1 MRPQII
7 KQVERRGLVVS
18 DHSEEVQEVYYKLL
32 DVLNDL
38 VSEYDP
44 LIVAGCMVAQG
55 LGVYRTALSEDDFV
69 KIINGI
75 VSKKDEVRAFGGGN
89 LH

>member
-1 MRPQII
+1 MHQG
-7 KQVERRGLVVS
+7 QAVS
-18 DHSEEVQEVYYKLL
+18 EKNTEVQEVYYTLL
-32 DVLNDL
+32 EVLNDL
-38 VSEYDP
+38 VAEYDP

-55 LGVYRTALSEDDFV
+55 LGVYRTALPEDDFT
-69 KIINGI
+69 KIIDGI

>member
-1 MRPQII
+1 M
-7 KQVERRGLVVS
+7 S

>member
-1 MRPQII
+1 MLALITKLAEHQ
-7 KQVERRGLVVS
+7 GLIVS
-18 DHSEEVQEVYYKLL
+18 DTSEEVQEVYYKLL

-38 VSEYDP
+38 VSDYDP

-55 LGVYRTALSEDDFV
+55 LGVYRTALPEDDFA
-69 KIINGI
+69 KIIDGI
-75 VSKKDEVRAFGGGN
+75 ASKKDEVKAFGGGI

>member
-1 MRPQII
+1 MLLQII
-7 KQVERRGLVVS
+7 KQVERQGLVVS